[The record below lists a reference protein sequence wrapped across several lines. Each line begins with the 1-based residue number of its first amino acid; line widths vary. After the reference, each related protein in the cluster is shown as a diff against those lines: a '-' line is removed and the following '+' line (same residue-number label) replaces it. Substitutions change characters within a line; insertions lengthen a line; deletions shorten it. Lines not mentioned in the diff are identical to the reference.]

1 MLKVILSPPDMYHS
15 LDEARRK
22 DIEERYSL
30 SPTVYA
36 VPQLEPRTREQFK
49 SGGAVWPMI
58 FHHR

>member
-1 MLKVILSPPDMYHS
+1 MLKVVLSPPDMYHS
-15 LDEARRK
+15 LDEAKRK
-22 DIEERYSL
+22 GIEERYSL

-36 VPQLEPRTREQFK
+36 VPKLEPRTREQFQ